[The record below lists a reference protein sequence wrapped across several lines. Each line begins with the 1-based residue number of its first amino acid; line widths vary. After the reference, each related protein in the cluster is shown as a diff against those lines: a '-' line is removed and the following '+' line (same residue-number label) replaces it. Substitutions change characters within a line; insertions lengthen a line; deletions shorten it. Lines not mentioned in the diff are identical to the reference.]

1 MRQIYW
7 GPDGSG
13 KSEKAKIMEEQKDMT
28 EEERARANQRRGQEV
43 QRQKRLE
50 NKGYSNVTRKKYD
63 LTKEQ
68 YLQLLED
75 QNYMCAIEGCGFVHR
90 YEEYYS
96 FTKEERNLKEG
107 GTVHPKH
114 FLLCVDHCHTTNK
127 VRGLVCSQCNIALGW
142 MEDAMKRAEISS
154 FTDYLLNSAVA

>member
-1 MRQIYW
+1 MRLVYW
-7 GPDGSG
+7 GPDGAN
-13 KSEKAKIMEEQKDMT
+13 KTDRAILMEEQKDMT
-28 EEERARANQRRGQEV
+28 EEERTNANRQRSYERRR
-43 QRQKRLE
+43 QRRLE
-50 NKGYSNVTRKKYD
+50 NKGYSAVTKQKYD

-68 YLQLLED
+68 YIQLLED

-96 FTKEERNLKEG
+96 HTPEERNLSKG

-114 FLLCVDHCHTTNK
+114 YLLFVDHCHATNK

-154 FTDYLLNSAVA
+154 FTDYLLNSAIA